1 MTKKQ
6 SEIKINIDLD
16 SNNIPERL
24 QWEASDGGQE
34 LSECKAAF
42 LSFWDTKSKETL
54 RIDLW
59 TKEMRTDEMKHFF
72 P

>member
-1 MTKKQ
+1 MKKKQ

-42 LSFWDTKSKETL
+42 LSFWD
-54 RIDLW
+54 I
-59 TKEMRTDEMKHFF
+59 
-72 P
+72 